1 MVLNERGDPAEPR
14 VLELQ
19 LPPRALEWTRV
30 PYAPVHGAEAP
41 IVLAQSDTVAFGRSN
56 GFSIARSGDL
66 LIAQLLASA
75 APSAEH
81 RVPLSYNERYK
92 HYERLDCIG
101 HSFSFVTGA

>member
-30 PYAPVHGAEAP
+30 PMRQSQPP

-56 GFSIARSGDL
+56 GFSIARSGDR
-66 LIAQLLASA
+66 LIAQLLASS

-81 RVPLSYNERYK
+81 RVRLSYNERYK